1 MTVNFYWTLLKGS
14 DDFSVNMRKEY
25 FDYTNLVQAIN
36 RTINKL
42 IPVKERKGKERKG
55 MEMKLVAMIY

>member
-1 MTVNFYWTLLKGS
+1 
-14 DDFSVNMRKEY
+14 MRKKY

-42 IPVKERKGKERKG
+42 IPVKERNGNEVG
-55 MEMKLVAMIY
+55 GNDILISFVVEVS